1 MATKTAVLTPEK
13 ALGERVRRE
22 QARRGLVAFSEYVA
36 PFYHAARHHR
46 LVAEKLE
53 QVELYIRTG
62 GAEGIGRLMVMEPP
76 RHGKSEQ
83 VSRLFPA
90 WLLGKNPDKRVMLT
104 AYGADLAG
112 ADSKAVRQYVISDR
126 YRALFGDH
134 STMAPQGGGE
144 APIAPIE
151 LSADTQAANAWDLA
165 DPYRGGVV
173 AAGIGGGIT
182 GKGAH
187 LLVIDD
193 PFKNRDEAES
203 EAYRKRVMSWYK
215 SSAYTRLE
223 DGGAIVITH
232 TRWHDDDLAGQ
243 LLKLMASDPLLSD
256 QWEVIF
262 LPSLAL
268 REEEYCRD
276 EATFQ
281 KNLLR
286 GLYLPPADPLG
297 RKPGEALWPEKYTA
311 AALAHIHFNIG
322 AHETASLH
330 QQQPRPAEGGF
341 FDEADFPIVER
352 APEGLNWVRYVDL
365 ALGET
370 AAADWNTTLGTALD
384 EATGIVYYR
393 DMLRVHELTEF
404 FIQLKNWMLSE
415 TEKGVIWGIESVA
428 FSSLVFQ
435 ELMKDKELA
444 AVAITKLTPEANKVA
459 RARAVQTRAKQG
471 KVQLVRGAWNQK
483 FIDEALSFPSG
494 AHDDQIDTASGGLLM
509 LADKFTGS
517 YFGFAG

>member
-1 MATKTAVLTPEK
+1 MVTRTATLTPEK

-22 QARRGLVAFSEYVA
+22 QARRGLIAFSEYVA
-36 PFYHAARHHR
+36 PFYKAARHHR

-53 QVELYIRTG
+53 LVELYIRTG
-62 GAEGIGRLMVMEPP
+62 GKEGIGRLMIFEPP

-90 WLLGKNPDKRVMLT
+90 WLLGKNPDKRVILT

-112 ADSKAVRQYVISDR
+112 ADSKAVRQYVIGDR

-134 STMAPQGGGE
+134 STIDTPV
-144 APIAPIE
+144 E
-151 LSADTQAANAWDLA
+151 LSSDTQAANAWDLA

-173 AAGIGGGIT
+173 ASGIGGGIT

-203 EAYRKRVMSWYK
+203 EAYRKKVMSWYK

-223 DGGAIVITH
+223 QGGAVVITH

-243 LLKLMASDPLLSD
+243 LLKQMASDPLLAD
-256 QWEVIF
+256 QWVIIF

-268 REEEYCRD
+268 KEKEYCQD
-276 EATFQ
+276 EENFQ

-286 GLYLPPADPLG
+286 GLFLPSKDPLD
-297 RKPGEALWPEKYTA
+297 RKPGEALWPEKYSA
-311 AALAHIHFNIG
+311 AALAHIHFIIG
-322 AHETASLH
+322 PHETASLH
-330 QQQPRPAEGGF
+330 QQLPRPAEGGF
-341 FDEADFPIVER
+341 FDEKDFPIVER
-352 APEGLNWVRYVDL
+352 APEGLQWVRYVDL

-384 EATGIVYYR
+384 ESTGIVYYR
-393 DMLRVHELTEF
+393 GMLRVHELTEF
-404 FIQLKNWMLSE
+404 FVQLKAWMLSAD
-415 TEKGVIWGIESVA
+415 EKGVIWGIESVA

-444 AVAITKLTPEANKVA
+444 AIAITKLTPEANKVS
-459 RARAVQTRAKQG
+459 RARAVQTRAKQD
-471 KVQLVRGAWNQK
+471 KVRLVRGAWNQG
-483 FIDEALSFPSG
+483 FINEALAFPSG

-509 LADKFTGS
+509 VAGKFTGS